1 MLPRQGLTRQ
11 VLIQAA
17 LHLIEER
24 GYASFSMGEL
34 AKYLHVRP
42 ASLYNHIEN
51 LDTLYTEVGL
61 AAISQM
67 VGAEKE
73 AIEGKSGDEA
83 LRALADAYYTFA
95 TTHYELYMV
104 IMKLPHSQNHVLEIA
119 AGQII
124 EPIFHV
130 FADFALDDTQK
141 IHWQRILR
149 SMMHGFISHEQCGAF
164 SRFPICRSTTY
175 QMAIQ
180 CILDGL
186 HAAGKEHDENR

>member
-1 MLPRQGLTRQ
+1 MPRQGLTRQ

-67 VGAEKE
+67 V
-73 AIEGKSGDEA
+73 S
-83 LRALADAYYTFA
+83 
-95 TTHYELYMV
+95 
-104 IMKLPHSQNHVLEIA
+104 
-119 AGQII
+119 
-124 EPIFHV
+124 
-130 FADFALDDTQK
+130 
-141 IHWQRILR
+141 
-149 SMMHGFISHEQCGAF
+149 
-164 SRFPICRSTTY
+164 
-175 QMAIQ
+175 
-180 CILDGL
+180 ILDGVSPPMEANL
-186 HAAGKEHDENR
+186 PVLVSNTRS

>member
-1 MLPRQGLTRQ
+1 MHPFPWESWPNIFMYALLLFITILKTWILFIRRWGWLLYLKWSVPKKRPLKGNPGMRLFERWQTRII
-11 VLIQAA
+11 L
-17 LHLIEER
+17 L
-24 GYASFSMGEL
+24 
-34 AKYLHVRP
+34 
-42 ASLYNHIEN
+42 
-51 LDTLYTEVGL
+51 
-61 AAISQM
+61 
-67 VGAEKE
+67 
-73 AIEGKSGDEA
+73 
-83 LRALADAYYTFA
+83 A

-119 AGQII
+119 AGRIL

-186 HAAGKEHDENR
+186 HRRRKGTR